1 MRVRLHDGAVIS
13 AGKATLK
20 GRRRVSLS
28 CKTTTEAFKSS
39 TAFSSVIM
47 AGRCLHVNLKE
58 MMKWM

>member
-39 TAFSSVIM
+39 TAFTVIM

-58 MMKWM
+58 MIKWM